1 VPKPRCLPMYAFRY
15 KTRVLQESTYRHPL
29 ISITEVSE
37 TSKATTP
44 IAPSR
49 ASLKPPGEGDG
60 TPGGGGVAPVSSRLH
75 GEKGDPGVDVYN
87 TSQASIADSSLPPGL
102 GSGPPFSQR
111 QWHGDSLSSSSPDSY
126 PTATSKDVLYTIRES
141 HGSPAR
147 DGHLAPDEEASP
159 YNTWGSRSWD
169 VEDKLEED
177 LKSRSVS
184 KSSLL
189 YI

>member
-1 VPKPRCLPMYAFRY
+1 MYAFRY

-49 ASLKPPGEGDG
+49 ASLKPPGGGDGTPGGGDG
-60 TPGGGGVAPVSSRLH
+60 TPGGGGVAPVSSRPLH
-75 GEKGDPGVDVYN
+75 GEKGDPGVDVHN
-87 TSQASIADSSLPPGL
+87 TSLASMDSSLPPGL

-111 QWHGDSLSSSSPDSY
+111 QRHGDSISSSSPDSY

-147 DGHLAPDEEASP
+147 DGHLARDEDASP

-169 VEDKLEED
+169 VEDKLEEE

-189 YI
+189 HI